1 MHSRTVLF
9 VLLTLVGIN
18 HATEAS
24 RARQIYRFHHIEATD
39 RIVDRYWEEQLLLN
53 SEVFLYAHVRP
64 VFYPFQHPWLK
75 DEQLSPEPNP
85 VSALLYERI
94 DAYTSVLQ
102 WPLNRIGFLTT
113 TGQRSLGFGLRFVP
127 YAEELAASD
136 TMPIH
141 RVGLTSE
148 LWLAPSERLQVHFRM
163 RLENH
168 GDLYSQWNGRKWDEK
183 ITGWVDQ
190 AALYYSV
197 PEGIFA
203 SIGRS
208 SMIWGPEQHDALL
221 LSDNAPPLDRIWLG
235 YEHPALRFDYFI
247 TRLDDVVHNDSTLVR
262 YISAHRLSFRKKGV
276 FEFGLSELVLYGG
289 LNRPVD
295 WRYLNPFVPY
305 YWEQWNRGSDDNVFF
320 GADFSL
326 YWPHRS
332 RIFGELMIDDFQI
345 DLESEP
351 HQVGYKLGIDALE
364 PFGLQRL
371 FTKLSYTRVNTTVY
385 GQNQPQNLYLYYG
398 KPIGYFDGN
407 DQDRILALL
416 RYHISRTFDAEL
428 EFRFTRKGEGR
439 IVQHVKSGVPF
450 EDKFPTGVVEKS
462 PSVRLGLLMFDSR
475 LIEGRLDLRYSHFN
489 DYRNQAGVDENIVE
503 INVFLAWFLQGFSN

>member
-1 MHSRTVLF
+1 MRLRTWF
-9 VLLTLVGIN
+9 LLALVFFGSSAAK
-18 HATEAS
+18 ATS
-24 RARQIYRFHHIEATD
+24 ISFRQFDFDFIEATD
-39 RIVDRYWEEQLLLN
+39 RSLERYWEEGLLLN
-53 SEVFLYAHVRP
+53 PQLRLFANTRP
-64 VFYPFQHPWLK
+64 NLAPEFRPWIANEAQNFNPHPI
-75 DEQLSPEPNP
+75 ST
-85 VSALLYERI
+85 LLYERI
-94 DAYTSVLQ
+94 YAYARVEHL
-102 WPLNRIGFLTT
+102 PLNRLGLLKQ
-113 TGQRSLGFGLRFVP
+113 TGNRELNFGLRFVP
-127 YAEELAASD
+127 YAEEIAASD
-136 TMPIH
+136 TMPVH
-141 RVGLTSE
+141 RIGLKTE
-148 LWLAPSERLQVHFRM
+148 AWLQPLSTTQIHFRM

-190 AALYYSV
+190 AALYYYF
-197 PEGIFA
+197 PRGIFA

-208 SMIWGPEQHDALL
+208 LMIWGPEQHDALL

-262 YISAHRLSFRKKGV
+262 YISAHRLSFRKKGL
-276 FEFGLSELVLYGG
+276 FEIGLSELVLYGG
-289 LNRPVD
+289 HNRPVD

-326 YWPHRS
+326 YWPQRS

-371 FTKLSYTRVNTTVY
+371 FTKLSYSRVNTTVY
-385 GQNQPQNLYLYYG
+385 GQNQPQNLYLFYG

-416 RYHISRTFDAEL
+416 RYHISRTYDAEL

-439 IVQHVKSGVPF
+439 IEQHVKSGVPF

-462 PSVRLGLLMFDSR
+462 PSVRLGLLMFDRR
-475 LIEGRLDLRYSHFN
+475 LIEGRLDLRFSHFN
-489 DYRNQAGVDENIVE
+489 DYRNQEGVDEDIVE
-503 INVFLAWFLQGFSN
+503 INVFLAWFIQGFSN